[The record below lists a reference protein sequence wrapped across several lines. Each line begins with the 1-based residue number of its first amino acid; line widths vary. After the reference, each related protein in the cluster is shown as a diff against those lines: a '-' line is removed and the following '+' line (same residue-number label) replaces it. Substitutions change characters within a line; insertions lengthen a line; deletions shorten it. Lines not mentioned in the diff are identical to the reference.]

1 MKAATPLLAVALAV
15 SASAFT
21 PNRAPSAIRK
31 FRGLTSP
38 LNAKAPADSEDA
50 VVEVRLE
57 AVGSVCEFDDGK
69 HTDRILLGVVRG
81 ASSKAKG
88 GTVYQLEDADGKTH
102 SVAGKSIHVVF
113 APSSGKEKDTAKLLA
128 DYLTVSTTAP
138 TDLGIEPEVLEMAWE
153 LCSETEAKDF
163 SPKSILSVID
173 ESLYKTSVDQYKAFR
188 LLTSDLGKVFFK
200 TLSGNRF
207 KAKAEKAVAA
217 SKEQW
222 CNQLAQGG
230 GDDEWCFV

>member
-1 MKAATPLLAVALAV
+1 MGGLVGRVEAPAPAQPLSAPSTSPPTRVRSNPLL
-15 SASAFT
+15 T
-21 PNRAPSAIRK
+21 PPR
-31 FRGLTSP
+31 P
-38 LNAKAPADSEDA
+38 LHPP
-50 VVEVRLE
+50 
-57 AVGSVCEFDDGK
+57 
-69 HTDRILLGVVRG
+69 
-81 ASSKAKG
+81 
-88 GTVYQLEDADGKTH
+88 QTH

-207 KAKAEKAVAA
+207 DLL
-217 SKEQW
+217 
-222 CNQLAQGG
+222 NYP
-230 GDDEWCFV
+230 

>member
-1 MKAATPLLAVALAV
+1 MAWWVAWKSRPLRSPWPPRPPARPPTCDPIHFSTP
-15 SASAFT
+15 
-21 PNRAPSAIRK
+21 PP
-31 FRGLTSP
+31 P
-38 LNAKAPADSEDA
+38 P
-50 VVEVRLE
+50 
-57 AVGSVCEFDDGK
+57 
-69 HTDRILLGVVRG
+69 
-81 ASSKAKG
+81 
-88 GTVYQLEDADGKTH
+88 QTH

-207 KAKAEKAVAA
+207 EAKGEKAVLA

-222 CNQLAQGG
+222 C
-230 GDDEWCFV
+230 DERSKRGSDQDW